1 MPSREHVRRAMQA
14 MKLSADVA
22 FFFEKLTSPDW
33 IVPLRE
39 EGLFNE
45 PWAPQ
50 REGEYISFP
59 FWPPAQYLA
68 RMASAAPEAVMDV
81 ILSVPPTENVR
92 VHESFVDAAL
102 AMPPAI
108 AAQLVPVIGDWL
120 GSPYVLLLPEKVGK
134 LVAHLGASGES
145 AAALQLAAVLLAVR
159 PDPRAAAAGQGLW
172 RRRPHGGMEDY
183 FYKENLKR
191 DLPVLLAADPSGT
204 LEMLADR
211 LQEAVEVSVTP
222 QPEHPREDYSYAW
235 QSAVEEHE
243 QNSDFDVRAPLV
255 AAVRDAAASAVAAD
269 AISLEELVR
278 RLHARPWKI
287 FTRIAL
293 ATVSVDPTRDPAL
306 TKRLVFDPALAD
318 DVGLHHEY
326 WRLAATVFP
335 SLEADEQRA
344 FLDRLKAEAEE
355 GQQEA
360 EKESSPKE
368 IEHAKRLA
376 RHTWLRR
383 LTLLKEHLPEAARH
397 DFDELR
403 KEFPE
408 VEHPDL
414 LSYSMSWTGPTS
426 PKSVADLTGMP
437 VPELVEL
444 LRSWRPSGQAMDHS
458 PEGLSRTLTAAV
470 GDTPERY
477 AERALEFRGLDPTYV
492 RGLLNGLRGARKAR
506 RPFDWEPVLGLCEWV
521 VQQPREITGRH
532 GDAEERDLDP
542 DWGWTRKEVAGLLE
556 DGFDDGDGILPAHLQ
571 GRVRA
576 ILESL
581 ADDPDPTPEHERRY
595 GGDNMDPFTLSIN
608 AVRGVAINAVVRFAL
623 WVRRRQEAQGDGAA
637 LAQGFASTPGVQQL
651 LERHLDLA
659 VDPSL
664 STRAVF
670 GRWLP
675 WLLLI
680 DPAWTRAHLGLIF
693 PHDPAQRALRNAAW
707 SAYVLYS
714 GVFND
719 VLELLRD
726 EYRFAV
732 ERIGQEDFGGGHAK
746 EVDHHLADHLMIFYM
761 RGLLGLDADSLL
773 DLFFRTAPS
782 GTRTRALGFVGHALT
797 DEKAPALPVDVRQRL
812 EQLLDWRLGSAV
824 PWAERADE
832 LAEFGWWFGSAKL
845 DAAWALPRLLA
856 ILRSARK
863 LEAEHLVVQ
872 QLEVLSASDPGG
884 AVEALKWVVEVDR
897 RGWSFGLWEEA
908 GRRIL
913 RRALDSGRTAAS
925 VAATDTID
933 LLVARGN
940 RAFADLV
947 STR

>member
-1 MPSREHVRRAMQA
+1 MPNREHVQRAMQA
-14 MKLSADVA
+14 IKLSADVE
-22 FFFEKLTSPDW
+22 FFFERLTSPDW
-33 IVPLRE
+33 IAPLRE

-68 RMASAAPEAVMDV
+68 RMASAAPEAVMDA
-81 ILSVPPTENVR
+81 ILSVPPTKNVR

-102 AMPPAI
+102 AMPPAL
-108 AAQLVPVIGDWL
+108 AARLVPVIGEWL
-120 GSPYVLLLPEKVGK
+120 GSPYVLLLPDKVGR
-134 LVAHLGASGES
+134 LVAHLGAGSES
-145 AAALQLAAVLLAVR
+145 AAALQLAAVLFAVR
-159 PDPRAAAAGQGLW
+159 PDPRGAAAGQGLW
-172 RRRPHGGMEDY
+172 RGRPHGGMEDY

-191 DLPVLLAADPSGT
+191 DLPVLLAVDPLGT

-255 AAVRDAAASAVAAD
+255 AAVRDAAASVVAAD

-293 ATVSVDPTRDPAL
+293 ATVSADPSRDPAL
-306 TKRLVFDPALAD
+306 AKRLFFDPALAD
-318 DVGLHHEY
+318 DAGLHHEY
-326 WRLAATVFP
+326 WRLAATAFP
-335 SLEADEQRA
+335 SLEADEQQA
-344 FLDRLKAEAEE
+344 FLDRLKAEAEK

-360 EKESSPKE
+360 EKENSPKE
-368 IEHAKRLA
+368 VEHAKRLA

-383 LTLLKEHLPEAARH
+383 LTLLKEYLSEAARQ
-397 DFDELR
+397 DLDQLC

-408 VEHPDL
+408 IEHPDP
-414 LSYSMSWTGPTS
+414 WTGPTS
-426 PKSVADLTGMP
+426 PKSVADLAGMP
-437 VPELVEL
+437 VTELVEL
-444 LRSWRPSGQAMDHS
+444 LRSWQPSDEAMDHS
-458 PEGLSRTLTAAV
+458 PEGLSRALTGAV
-470 GDTPERY
+470 GDAPERY
-477 AERALEFRGLDPTYV
+477 AEHALEFRGLDPTYV

-506 RPFDWEPVLGLCEWV
+506 RPFDWEPVLDLCEWV
-521 VQQPREITGRH
+521 MQQPREIPGRST
-532 GDAEERDLDP
+532 DAEERDLDP
-542 DWGWTRKEVAGLLE
+542 DWSWTRKEVAGLLE
-556 DGFDDGDGILPAHLQ
+556 DGFDDGDSTLPAHLQ
-571 GRVRA
+571 GRVWA
-576 ILESL
+576 ILEPL
-581 ADDPDPTPEHERRY
+581 ANDPDPTPEHERRH

-608 AVRGVAINAVVRFAL
+608 TVRGVALNAVVRFAL
-623 WVRRRQEAQGDGAA
+623 WVRRRQEAQGDAA
-637 LAQGFASTPGVQQL
+637 DLAQGFASTPGVQQL

-675 WLLLI
+675 WLHLI
-680 DPAWTRAHLGLIF
+680 DPAWTRAHLGQIF
-693 PHDPAQRALRNAAW
+693 PHDTAQRALRNAAW

-714 GVFND
+714 GVFSD

-732 ERIGQEDFGGGHAK
+732 ERIGQENFGGGHAK
-746 EVDHHLADHLMIFYM
+746 EVDRHLADHLMIFYM
-761 RGLLGLDADSLL
+761 RGLLGLDANDLV
-773 DLFFRTAPS
+773 DLFFRTAS
-782 GTRTRALGFVGHALT
+782 SDARTRALGFVGHALNN
-797 DEKAPALPVDVRQRL
+797 EKAPALPVDVRHRL
-812 EQLLDWRLGSAV
+812 EQLVDWRLGSAV

-832 LAEFGWWFGSAKL
+832 LAEFGWWFGSSKL
-845 DAAWALPRLLA
+845 EAAWALPRLLA

-884 AVEALKWVVEVDR
+884 AAEALKWVIEVDR
-897 RGWSFGLWEEA
+897 KGWSFSLWSDA
-908 GRRIL
+908 GRTIL
-913 RRALDSGRTAAS
+913 RRALDSGITAAGH
-925 VAATDTID
+925 AANDAIN

-940 RAFADLV
+940 RTYADLLSV
-947 STR
+947 SPPGAA